1 MTCRRKSAKRRRL
14 LKNRM
19 PYTQLDHFI
28 AKMRFRAAYPHLKAG
43 SRVCDLGCGLEM
55 AFLDFAEDK
64 VAHGVGVDDQVESG
78 THGRWQRVHADLRA
92 RLPFEDA
99 QFDHV
104 MMLAVFEHLTNPEA
118 VLREANRILAPGGS
132 LIMTWPA
139 ALVDPILNV
148 MHGFHLISDEMESDE
163 HQKRLPVSEV
173 RKMLEGVGFNDLTHR
188 TFEMGLNNLMV
199 AKKG

>member
-1 MTCRRKSAKRRRL
+1 MA
-14 LKNRM
+14 
-19 PYTQLDHFI
+19 YTQLDHFI
-28 AKMRFRAAYPHLKAG
+28 AKMRFRAAYPHLKPG

-64 VAHGVGVDDQVESG
+64 IAQGVGVDDQVESG
-78 THGRWQRVHADLRA
+78 THGRWQRIHADLRA
-92 RLPFEDA
+92 RLPLQDA

-104 MMLAVFEHLTNPEA
+104 VMLAVFEHLAQPEA
-118 VLREANRILAPGGS
+118 VLREAFRILSPGGS

-163 HQKRLPVSEV
+163 HQKRLPVGEV
-173 RKMLEGVGFNDLTHR
+173 RKALERVGFCEVRHG
-188 TFEMGLNNLMV
+188 TFELGLNNLMV
-199 AKKG
+199 AVKS

>member
-1 MTCRRKSAKRRRL
+1 MA
-14 LKNRM
+14 
-19 PYTQLDHFI
+19 YTQLDHFI
-28 AKMRFRAAYPHLKAG
+28 AKMRFRAAYPHLKPG

-64 VAHGVGVDDQVESG
+64 IARGVGVDDQVESG

-92 RLPFEDA
+92 KLPFADGE
-99 QFDHV
+99 FDHV
-104 MMLAVFEHLTNPEA
+104 VMLAVFEHLVQPEA
-118 VLREANRILAPGGS
+118 VLREAFRILTPGGS

-173 RKMLEGVGFNDLTHR
+173 LRMAERVGFTETFHR
-188 TFEMGLNNLMV
+188 TFEVGLNNLMV
-199 AKKG
+199 ATKS

>member
-1 MTCRRKSAKRRRL
+1 
-14 LKNRM
+14 
-19 PYTQLDHFI
+19 
-28 AKMRFRAAYPHLKAG
+28 
-43 SRVCDLGCGLEM
+43 M

-64 VAHGVGVDDQVESG
+64 IAQGVGVDDQVENG
-78 THGRWQRVHADLRA
+78 THGRWQRIHADLRA
-92 RLPFEDA
+92 RIPFEDG

-104 MMLAVFEHLTNPEA
+104 VMLAVFEHLASPEA
-118 VLREANRILAPGGS
+118 VVREAHRILAPGGS

-173 RKMLEGVGFNDLTHR
+173 RKMLERLGYGELRHR
-188 TFEMGLNNLMV
+188 TFEFGLNNLMV
-199 AKKG
+199 ATKG